1 MARPAQITQNNKFAK
16 SLLYLKKELRD
27 EGDFL
32 CSWASQFSV
41 NWYCHFW
48 WVLLGTTK
56 VLKITSMQCLKNWV
70 IKLMFLHADKHESLL
85 KVDSIIFDGF
95 GQACPNYLGKFEIS
109 LWYLKEEVRNA
120 VLSLQFIIHPM
131 HSYHWPFFSLSMS
144 SMFLGYLAPKFTY
157 TLFRTKTYI
166 FHN

>member
-70 IKLMFLHADKHESLL
+70 IKLMFCMLISMKVFCKLIALFLMGLARHAQIIWVNLKYLYDILRKKSGMQYYPYNLL
-85 KVDSIIFDGF
+85 YIQCTLTID
-95 GQACPNYLGKFEIS
+95 P
-109 LWYLKEEVRNA
+109 
-120 VLSLQFIIHPM
+120 
-131 HSYHWPFFSLSMS
+131 FSLSVWAVC
-144 SMFLGYLAPKFTY
+144 FWAT
-157 TLFRTKTYI
+157 
-166 FHN
+166 